1 MPETTKSKGTQ
12 AELAEIFGVTLDGLT
27 DAERATCEPPPP
39 PPPAPKKKLR
49 PKIRYDATEVPR
61 VARQVLKALA
71 KHSAD
76 PDTPAGDVL
85 FQRKR
90 SLVILSRNQ
99 LDGKTI
105 SDEDGKPVDEDYH
118 VTDDL
123 LVEAID
129 PDSLLDITDRT
140 VLLVVEKE
148 IDERDDAGKKTG
160 KTIVVDVPIPCPM
173 KVIKAMM
180 ARIVRKDWKFQELRG
195 CVETPTL
202 RLPFG
207 TLLNTPGYDEK
218 SHLYYDPHGVAF
230 PPIEERPTKE
240 QCQDALVIL
249 KGVLA
254 DFPFADEDGVEGLSL
269 SVALAAMLTAVVR
282 RSLPIAPMFGFGA
295 NEVESGKTLLAE
307 IIAIVMTGHR
317 TGCRP
322 FSDNEYQRETA
333 IGAALDAGDGAI
345 LFDNADT
352 PITGP
357 AIERCLTE
365 ETFTTRR
372 LGSNTGGDQI
382 KAPTNALI
390 MATGNHLTTAG
401 DASGNRMLLSM
412 IIPDAELKERQ
423 FKNPCGAGGLEDWV
437 IKERPKLVAAALT
450 ILLGYIAAGRPVT
463 SPNFRFKAWRKL
475 VADALIWLKEADP
488 CLSCQRVQD
497 SDPVKEGQLAVMR
510 AWEVRVGEKTTTTRD
525 VVDSTEWT
533 EGVDG
538 GRRPPV
544 FSELHKALADGAGVD
559 HSKLTVK
566 AATAFLKAMVGVRLD
581 GWRLHKHGDGAKHAV
596 RWQIRPVKPMNPWD

>member
-1 MPETTKSKGTQ
+1 
-12 AELAEIFGVTLDGLT
+12 
-27 DAERATCEPPPP
+27 
-39 PPPAPKKKLR
+39 
-49 PKIRYDATEVPR
+49 
-61 VARQVLKALA
+61 VLKVLA

-76 PDTPAGDVL
+76 LDTPAGDVL

-90 SLVILSRNQ
+90 SLVLLSRNQ

-105 SDEDGKPVDEDYH
+105 PDEDGKPVDEDYH
-118 VTDDL
+118 VADDL
-123 LVEAID
+123 LVEAVD

-140 VLLVVEKE
+140 VVLVVQKEVDEK
-148 IDERDDAGKKTG
+148 DAAGKKTG
-160 KTIVVDVPIPCPM
+160 NTITIDVPIPCPM

-180 ARIVRKDWKFQELRG
+180 ARIVRKEWTFQELRG

-202 RLPFG
+202 RLPAG
-207 TLLNTPGYDEK
+207 TLLNTPGYDKK
-218 SHLYYDPHGVAF
+218 SHLYYDPHGIPF
-230 PPIEERPTKE
+230 PDVEERPTKV
-240 QCQDALVIL
+240 QCQDALEIL

-254 DFPFADEDGVEGLSL
+254 DFPFADEDGIEGLSL
-269 SVALAAMLTAVVR
+269 SVALSAMLTAVVR

-401 DASGNRMLLSM
+401 DASGNRMLLSR
-412 IIPDAELKERQ
+412 IVPDAALSERQ
-423 FKNPCGAGGLEDWV
+423 FKNKCGAGGLEDYV

-450 ILLGYIAAGRPVT
+450 ILLGYIAAGRPVV

-475 VADALIWLKEADP
+475 VADALIWLGEVDP
-488 CLSCQRVQD
+488 CLSCKRVQD
-497 SDPVKEGQLAVMR
+497 SDPVQEGRLAVMR
-510 AWEVRVGEKTTTTRD
+510 AWVSDVGEKTTTTTRD

-533 EGVDG
+533 EGVGG

-581 GWRLHKHGDGAKHAV
+581 GWRLHKHGDDAKHAV